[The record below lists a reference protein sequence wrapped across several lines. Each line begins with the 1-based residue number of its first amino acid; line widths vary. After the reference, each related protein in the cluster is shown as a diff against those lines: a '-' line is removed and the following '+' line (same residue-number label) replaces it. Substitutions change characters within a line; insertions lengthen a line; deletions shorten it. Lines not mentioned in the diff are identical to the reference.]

1 MIGSWL
7 KKLKIEF
14 LLNNIRVFEFQ
25 DNVCQTVTLLKML
38 NFLCE
43 LIITFI
49 ATISLTRT
57 DRS

>member
-1 MIGSWL
+1 MTGSLL

-43 LIITFI
+43 LIITFK